1 MCRYEASF
9 THWNKQRYKKMDHPG
24 FLLENLILSQNKA
37 VGFRHTKVQLSCTIC
52 AFLFLFVKMKMMR
65 KQFLMSHDW
74 QTFSFSERGAHH
86 RREKKKKKKEKL
98 LVWEKVVHTSR
109 HSMCLSVFSLRSEW
123 RSKRTMWEVAEKPK
137 RASTVVAETYLTGL
151 FPHKMDQ
158 QPKPIRVN
166 SNPVI

>member
-1 MCRYEASF
+1 
-9 THWNKQRYKKMDHPG
+9 MDHPG

-37 VGFRHTKVQLSCTIC
+37 VGFRHTKVQLSCAIC
-52 AFLFLFVKMKMMR
+52 AFFFLFVKMKMMR
-65 KQFLMSHDW
+65 KHFLMSDDW
-74 QTFSFSERGAHH
+74 LIFSFSERGAHH
-86 RREKKKKKKEKL
+86 RWEKKKKKL

-109 HSMCLSVFSLRSEW
+109 HSMCLSVFSLRNEW

-137 RASTVVAETYLTGL
+137 RASTVAAETFLTGL

-158 QPKPIRVN
+158 QPKPIWLN